1 MVSFLFLSQR
11 ESPREGGGES
21 IYPETVIP
29 DYPETVIPDYPETVI
44 PDYPETVIP
53 DYPETVIPDYPKTVI
68 PDIFYRESTSAAADA
83 NFFHRDT

>member
-11 ESPREGGGES
+11 ESPREGGGDS

-29 DYPETVIPDYPETVI
+29 DYPE
-44 PDYPETVIP
+44 
-53 DYPETVIPDYPKTVI
+53 TVI